1 MAKAKRTKQL
11 VEDVAAVYFGA
22 TVVCTA
28 HYIE

>member
-1 MAKAKRTKQL
+1 MIMCSPPEQL
-11 VEDVAAVYFGA
+11 VEDVAAVYLGA

>member
-1 MAKAKRTKQL
+1 MAKAKRTNQL
-11 VEDVAAVYFGA
+11 VEDFAALYFRA

>member
-1 MAKAKRTKQL
+1 MHTVTEAI

-22 TVVCTA
+22 TIVCTA